1 MMLKLKNVLQKAGC
15 KQADLAKVL
24 NVSQATVAQ
33 IVNHGEWPRS
43 LDAAE
48 LQEHIRAF
56 LAAAGVAPGELASVF
71 DEVDP
76 ADVRE
81 RISAFLAEI
90 GAQHGMSAADLAGV
104 LEAKVSEP
112 RAVLADTAAR
122 SVPKSKS
129 VAESNQ
135 EESMLLRKQTLFPAT
150 RKHFGLFRDPFQDD
164 IQSHEDMYVSPDIRY
179 IREAMFQ
186 TSKHGGLLAVVAES
200 GAGKTTLMRDLEDR
214 IVRENQP
221 ILLIRPYVLGMEDND
236 QKGKTLKATHIAE
249 ALMAAVAPLEKPKSS
264 PEARFAQLHK
274 ALRESHTAGYR
285 HCLVI
290 DEAHALPIPT
300 IKHLKRFF
308 ELELGFKKLLSII
321 LIGQPELKAK
331 LSERNQ
337 DVREVVQRCEMVELA
352 PLDGGRLDEYLKFKF
367 DRLGKPIGEVIDT
380 GGIDALRARLT
391 IASSRRE
398 RPETVSLLYPLA
410 VGNLLTACMNLAAE
424 IGVPTVNADVV
435 KGV

>member
-1 MMLKLKNVLQKAGC
+1 MLKLKNVLQKAGS
-15 KQADLAKVL
+15 KQADLAKAL

-33 IVNHGEWPRS
+33 IVNHGEWPKS
-43 LDAAE
+43 LGAAD
-48 LQEHIRAF
+48 LQERIRAF
-56 LAAAGVAPGELASVF
+56 LAAAGVEPADLATVF
-71 DEVDP
+71 EEVDQ

-81 RISAFLAEI
+81 RISAFIAEI
-90 GAQHGMSAADLAGV
+90 GADPADLASV

-112 RAVLADTAAR
+112 RANAAR

-129 VAESNQ
+129 ATESNQ

-221 ILLIRPYVLGMEDND
+221 ILLIKPYVLGMEDND

-290 DEAHALPIPT
+290 DEAHSLPIPT

-380 GGIDALRARLT
+380 SGIDALRAKLT
-391 IASSRRE
+391 ISSNRRE

-424 IGVPTVNADVV
+424 IGVPTVTADVV

>member
-1 MMLKLKNVLQKAGC
+1 MLKLKNVLLKAGC
-15 KQADLAKVL
+15 KQADLAKAL

-33 IVNHGEWPRS
+33 IVNHGEWPKS
-43 LDAAE
+43 LDAAD
-48 LQEHIRAF
+48 LQERIRAF
-56 LAAAGVAPGELASVF
+56 LAAAGVAPADLASVF
-71 DEVDP
+71 DEVDQ

-90 GAQHGMSAADLAGV
+90 GAPQGISAADLASV

-112 RAVLADTAAR
+112 RAVLADSAAR
-122 SVPKSKS
+122 SVPKSKP
-129 VAESNQ
+129 ATESNQ
-135 EESMLLRKQTLFPAT
+135 EESMLLRKQTLYPAA

-186 TSKHGGLLAVVAES
+186 TAKHGGLLAVVAES

-221 ILLIRPYVLGMEDND
+221 ILLIKPYVLAMEDND

-249 ALMAAVAPLEKPKSS
+249 AIMATVAPLERPKSS
-264 PEARFAQLHK
+264 PEARFRQLHQV
-274 ALRESHTAGYR
+274 LRESHAAGYR

-290 DEAHALPIPT
+290 DEAHSLPIPT

-337 DVREVVQRCEMVELA
+337 DVREVVQRCEMVELS

-367 DRLGKPIGEVIDT
+367 DRLGKPIGEVIDPS
-380 GGIDALRARLT
+380 GIDALRAKLT
-391 IASSRRE
+391 ITSTRRD

-424 IGVPTVNADVV
+424 IGVPTVTADVV

>member
-1 MMLKLKNVLQKAGC
+1 MLKLKNVLLKAGS
-15 KQADLAKVL
+15 KQSELAKAL
-24 NVSQATVAQ
+24 NLSQATVAQ
-33 IVNHGEWPRS
+33 IVNHGEWPKS
-43 LDAAE
+43 LDQAE
-48 LQEHIRAF
+48 LQARIREF
-56 LAAAGVAPGELASVF
+56 LVAAGAEAGDVATAFEEA
-71 DEVDP
+71 DQ

-90 GAQHGMSAADLAGV
+90 GADPADLASV
-104 LEAKVSEP
+104 LEAKVSKP
-112 RAVLADTAAR
+112 RANAACSVSPSKTAT
-122 SVPKSKS
+122 
-129 VAESNQ
+129 ESNQ
-135 EESMLLRKQTLFPAT
+135 EESMLLRKQALYPAT
-150 RKHFGLFRDPFQDD
+150 RKHFGLFRDPFADD

-179 IREAMFQ
+179 VREGMFQ
-186 TSKHGGLLAVVAES
+186 TAKHGGLLAVVAES

-221 ILLIRPYVLGMEDND
+221 ILLIKPYVLGMEDND
-236 QKGKTLKATHIAE
+236 QRGKTLKATHIAE
-249 ALMAAVAPLEKPKSS
+249 AIMAAVAPLEKPKSS

-274 ALRESHTAGYR
+274 ALKESHAAGYR

-290 DEAHALPIPT
+290 DEAHSLPIPT

-321 LIGQPELKAK
+321 LIGQPELKVK

-367 DRLGKPIGEVIDT
+367 DRLGKPIGEVIDAS
-380 GGIDALRARLT
+380 GIDALRAKLT
-391 IASSRRE
+391 LTSTRRD

-410 VGNLLTACMNLAAE
+410 VGNLLTACMNLAAS
-424 IGVPTVNADVV
+424 IGVPTVTADVV

>member
-1 MMLKLKNVLQKAGC
+1 MLKLKNVLLKAGS
-15 KQADLAKVL
+15 KQSELAKAL
-24 NVSQATVAQ
+24 NLSQATVAQ
-33 IVNHGEWPRS
+33 IVNHGEWPKS
-43 LDAAE
+43 LDQVE
-48 LQEHIRAF
+48 LQARIREF
-56 LAAAGVAPGELASVF
+56 LVAAGADAGDVATAFEEA
-71 DEVDP
+71 DQ
-76 ADVRE
+76 ADVRS

-90 GAQHGMSAADLAGV
+90 GADPADLASV

-122 SVPKSKS
+122 SVPKSKP
-129 VAESNQ
+129 ATESNQ
-135 EESMLLRKQTLFPAT
+135 EESMLLRKQALYPAT
-150 RKHFGLFRDPFQDD
+150 RKHFGLFRDPFADD

-179 IREAMFQ
+179 VREGMFQ
-186 TSKHGGLLAVVAES
+186 TAKHGGLLAVVAES

-221 ILLIRPYVLGMEDND
+221 ILLIKPYVLGMEDND
-236 QKGKTLKATHIAE
+236 QRGKTLKATHIAE
-249 ALMAAVAPLEKPKSS
+249 AIMAAVAPLEKQKSS

-274 ALRESHTAGYR
+274 ALKESHAAGYR

-290 DEAHALPIPT
+290 DEAHSLPIPT

-321 LIGQPELKAK
+321 LIGQPELKVK

-367 DRLGKPIGEVIDT
+367 DRLGKPIGDVIDAS
-380 GGIDALRARLT
+380 GIDALRAKLT
-391 IASSRRE
+391 LTSTRRD

-410 VGNLLTACMNLAAE
+410 VGNLLTACMNLAAS
-424 IGVPTVNADVV
+424 IGVPTVTADVV

>member
-1 MMLKLKNVLQKAGC
+1 
-15 KQADLAKVL
+15 
-24 NVSQATVAQ
+24 
-33 IVNHGEWPRS
+33 
-43 LDAAE
+43 
-48 LQEHIRAF
+48 
-56 LAAAGVAPGELASVF
+56 
-71 DEVDP
+71 
-76 ADVRE
+76 
-81 RISAFLAEI
+81 
-90 GAQHGMSAADLAGV
+90 
-104 LEAKVSEP
+104 
-112 RAVLADTAAR
+112 
-122 SVPKSKS
+122 
-129 VAESNQ
+129 
-135 EESMLLRKQTLFPAT
+135 MLLRKQALYPAT
-150 RKHFGLFRDPFQDD
+150 RKHFGLFRDPFADD

-179 IREAMFQ
+179 VREGMFQ
-186 TSKHGGLLAVVAES
+186 TAKHGGLLAVVAES

-214 IVRENQP
+214 IIRENQP
-221 ILLIRPYVLGMEDND
+221 ILLIKPYVLGMEDND
-236 QKGKTLKATHIAE
+236 QRGKTLKATHIAE
-249 ALMAAVAPLEKPKSS
+249 AIMAAVAPLDKPKSS

-274 ALRESHTAGYR
+274 ALKESHAAGYR

-290 DEAHALPIPT
+290 DEAHSLPIPT

-367 DRLGKPIGEVIDT
+367 DRLGKPIGEVIDPS
-380 GGIDALRARLT
+380 GIDALRAKLT
-391 IASSRRE
+391 ITSTRRD

-424 IGVPTVNADVV
+424 FGVPTVTADVV

>member
-1 MMLKLKNVLQKAGC
+1 VMLKLKNVLLKAGC
-15 KQADLAKVL
+15 KQADLAKAL

-33 IVNHGEWPRS
+33 IVNHGEWPKS
-43 LDAAE
+43 LDE
-48 LQEHIRAF
+48 LDLQKRIRYF
-56 LAAAGVAPGELASVF
+56 LEAKGIAQADLASVF
-71 DEVDP
+71 EGVDQ

-81 RISAFLAEI
+81 RINAFLAEI
-90 GAQHGMSAADLAGV
+90 GADPADLASV

-112 RAVLADTAAR
+112 RAVLADTATR
-122 SVPKSKS
+122 SVPKSKP
-129 VAESNQ
+129 ATESNQ

-221 ILLIRPYVLGMEDND
+221 ILLIKPYVLGMEDND

-290 DEAHALPIPT
+290 DEAHSLPIPT

-352 PLDGGRLDEYLKFKF
+352 PLNGGRLDEYLRFKF
-367 DRLGKPIGEVIDT
+367 DRLGKPIGEVIDPS
-380 GGIDALRARLT
+380 GIDALRAKLT
-391 IASSRRE
+391 ITSSRRE
-398 RPETVSLLYPLA
+398 HPETVSLLYPLA

-424 IGVPTVNADVV
+424 IGAPIVTADVV

>member
-1 MMLKLKNVLQKAGC
+1 MLKLKNVLLKARV
-15 KQADLAKVL
+15 KQADLAKAL

-33 IVNHGEWPRS
+33 IVNHGEWPKS
-43 LDAAE
+43 LDE
-48 LQEHIRAF
+48 LDLKERICDF
-56 LAAAGVAPGELASVF
+56 LEAKGVAPADLTGIF
-71 DEVDP
+71 DEVDQ

-81 RISAFLAEI
+81 RINAFLAEI
-90 GAQHGMSAADLAGV
+90 GADMADLSHV

-112 RAVLADTAAR
+112 RANVAR

-129 VAESNQ
+129 ATESNQ
-135 EESMLLRKQTLFPAT
+135 EESMLLRKQTLLPAT

-164 IQSHEDMYVSPDIRY
+164 IQAAEDMFVSPDIRY
-179 IREAMFQ
+179 VREAMFQ
-186 TSKHGGLLAVVAES
+186 TTKHGGLLAVVAES
-200 GAGKTTLMRDLEDR
+200 GAGKTTLMRELDDR
-214 IVRENQP
+214 IVRENLQ
-221 ILLIRPYVLGMEDND
+221 IITIKPYVLAMEDND

-274 ALRESHTAGYR
+274 ALRESHSAGYR

-290 DEAHALPIPT
+290 DEAHSLPIPT

-331 LSERNQ
+331 LSEQNK

-352 PLDGGRLDEYLKFKF
+352 PLDGRLEDYLKFKM
-367 DRLGKPIGEVIDT
+367 DRVGKPLAEVIDAS
-380 GGIDALRARLT
+380 GIDALRAKLT
-391 IASSRRE
+391 ISARDRRGTE
-398 RPETVSLLYPLA
+398 SLLYPLA
-410 VGNLLTACMNLAAE
+410 VGNLLTAAMNLAAS
-424 IGVPTVNADVV
+424 IGAPAVTGDVIREV
-435 KGV
+435 